1 MKIKEYGRPL
11 LILTVLFWVILFLI
25 NFGHGAGWS
34 GVYSILIKKISTQSL
49 SWFFLFSAI
58 GSFVLNLFLMCFADL
73 LSSEKLVQI
82 SFAGFIVILAA
93 DLAVLDAQAVFS
105 PMQFKYLLIFLAVL
119 IISVPS
125 VFIIQTWNLINKT
138 FTPKSAADI
147 YPLLTTAPLIGSIS
161 GGFTAHRLP
170 KYFQTESLVITWG
183 ICILAAMIITAV
195 LTRLLRKSEISRTQK
210 KEKISPKALAAN
222 FKEGFHHY
230 KSSSFALNLS
240 VIFMS
245 FWLVCTII
253 DFCYAKT
260 LDKTYTTSE
269 EMASFYGGYTTVAN
283 VTALLIQTFLGSK
296 LLKITGVRSG
306 FLFLPC
312 SQIICFIVILLSPG
326 LFPIVAA
333 MFMQTLIGMSV
344 QSNSVQVS
352 FNVFA
357 RAVRGK
363 IRTLLEGVLNPLGGV
378 IGSTAIIIIGKLQT
392 NDAIAVERILP
403 YVGILFSG
411 IWLLAFKIHKSY
423 IREAE
428 KTAECNDDQDQK
440 DAREALQIE
449 FSAADFWKNMKKN
462 LLKTK
467 EK

>member
-1 MKIKEYGRPL
+1 MNIKKYGRPL
-11 LILTVLFWVILFLI
+11 CILTVLFWIILFLI

-73 LSSEKLVQI
+73 LSSERLVQI
-82 SFAGFIVILAA
+82 SFGVFIAILFA
-93 DLAVLDAQAVFS
+93 DLAVLDSQALFS
-105 PMQFKYLLIFLAVL
+105 EEHFKYLLIFLAVL

-125 VFIIQTWNLINKT
+125 VFIIQTWNLINNT
-138 FTPKSAADI
+138 FTPNSAADI

-161 GGFTAHRLP
+161 GGFMAHRLP
-170 KYFQTESLVITWG
+170 KYFQTESLIISWG
-183 ICILAAMIITAV
+183 VCILIAIIVTAF
-195 LTRLLRKSEISRTQK
+195 LSHLLKKYKFSRPQK
-210 KEKISPKALAAN
+210 HRTINPKTLADN
-222 FKEGFHHY
+222 FKEGFYHY

-240 VIFMS
+240 IIFMS

-283 VTALLIQTFLGSK
+283 ITALLIQTFLGSK

-312 SQIICFIVILLSPG
+312 SQILCFIIIILSPG
-326 LFPIVAA
+326 LFPIVIA
-333 MFMQTLIGMSV
+333 MFTQTLIGMSI

-357 RAVRGK
+357 RSVRGK

-378 IGSTAIIIIGKLQT
+378 IGSVTIIIISKIET
-392 NDAIAVERILP
+392 VNATSVERILP
-403 YVGILFSG
+403 FIGILFSG
-411 IWLLAFKIHKSY
+411 IWLLAAINIHKSY
-423 IREAE
+423 LQEA
-428 KTAECNDDQDQK
+428 KQTAQSEDEQDKK
-440 DAREALQIE
+440 DALEALQIE
-449 FSAADFWKNMKKN
+449 DTAANFWKRKK
-462 LLKTK
+462 KT
-467 EK
+467 